1 MIRAWFFILKY
12 GILHDTSKLPKL
24 SREFFLLSK
33 STQRK
38 VLDKYF
44 DKIADDFKIVDFFD
58 AKEARYYDGDKEI
71 SFFNCYYFD
80 KLCIEHDIYNI
91 KLFDKFK
98 LSFEQINFLI
108 NYALE
113 IIREDNIKLDVKEI
127 VNYLNDIP
135 VSLAKSVRFMKFLVD
150 IDYTNIKYMQYNE
163 LWSVKQDE
171 LIKEVI
177 LKASME
183 EFDSSKFI
191 KSNNV
196 IPKVL
201 INNFDFVMYLIKND
215 ISYVKYLDEIFIG
228 RLTNTDIN
236 NLVKVLIQSL
246 RDNGNLDLVMENS
259 DLRFILVKNYEFIK
273 YIITEDLDNVGY
285 IDWHNLVLEVR
296 NNIIDDIVLIV
307 KDSDKYFDIM
317 KYDFRELFFENYNF
331 MEYLVESDFRW
342 IAVTRVSSSDLN
354 DKLIK
359 IFFDELKK
367 KKYKFKLSDFLED
380 GSYLNYRL
388 VENKKMLHYLFK
400 NGVNLVKHIDFL
412 NLKNSRVVVDNFVD
426 ELEKTNIEYDFKNED
441 FLINGKYPVILSG
454 NYRFMRF
461 VIDKNFNN
469 LSYID
474 TSLVDKRELKRI
486 INYAFRMVYYIRGK
500 NKGLNFDIDGYF
512 LNSMIIKDEYFLECL
527 QSL

>member
-1 MIRAWFFILKY
+1 
-12 GILHDTSKLPKL
+12 
-24 SREFFLLSK
+24 
-33 STQRK
+33 
-38 VLDKYF
+38 
-44 DKIADDFKIVDFFD
+44 
-58 AKEARYYDGDKEI
+58 
-71 SFFNCYYFD
+71 
-80 KLCIEHDIYNI
+80 
-91 KLFDKFK
+91 
-98 LSFEQINFLI
+98 
-108 NYALE
+108 
-113 IIREDNIKLDVKEI
+113 
-127 VNYLNDIP
+127 
-135 VSLAKSVRFMKFLVD
+135 
-150 IDYTNIKYMQYNE
+150 
-163 LWSVKQDE
+163 
-171 LIKEVI
+171 
-177 LKASME
+177 
-183 EFDSSKFI
+183 
-191 KSNNV
+191 
-196 IPKVL
+196 
-201 INNFDFVMYLIKND
+201 MYLIKND

-246 RDNGNLDLVMENS
+246 RDNGNLDLVMENN

-307 KDSDKYFDIM
+307 KDTDKYFDIM

-426 ELEKTNIEYDFKNED
+426 ELEKTNIEYDFKNEN

-454 NYRFMRF
+454 NYRFMRY